1 MSWLTAAQTT
11 LASACEQ
18 VRVFLECNM
27 HTPILLKAYHQ
38 LGKLEALPL
47 GSPQFDAC
55 VARFQ
60 QILLDEPH
68 TSAANV
74 IDDASGTSRRQPAAA
89 FAELIQRLWVCET
102 VAFAQRAASA

>member
-1 MSWLTAAQTT
+1 
-11 LASACEQ
+11 
-18 VRVFLECNM
+18 M
-27 HTPILLKAYHQ
+27 HTPTLLKAYYQ
-38 LGKLEALPL
+38 LDMLETLPL

-68 TSAANV
+68 RVKRNASAVNFIGDAQSCAN
-74 IDDASGTSRRQPAAA
+74 RRQPAAA

-102 VAFAQRAASA
+102 VAFAQRAATE